1 MDWGNHQTHCEHR
14 TIRQGFYSAS
24 TQGNVAF
31 VTMSATSLDEPG
43 SEGSLQVE
51 STNEVIRVVVS
62 GGQWPLGRRVIEL
75 LQADGGFEVHEVNQ
89 STDVIDSPLDV
100 FIHLAPG
107 DHDALVERRRSAVIG
122 TPELLQAAT
131 VQGAKHIVLLS
142 SAMVYG
148 AWPNNPIPLTEDTA
162 LRPDFGFAFA
172 RQLATVEQLVDD
184 WRESGD
190 DRSATVLRPV
200 PAMASDG
207 ASSLVRALAAGMG
220 GRLGEDDV
228 PAQFLHLDDLAEA
241 VVLATR
247 KKLNGVYNVAPDGF
261 VHSARVRSLWGMAPR
276 LRLPDRMSE
285 IVSDLRWRFQR
296 GPIPP
301 GLRPY
306 VRSTWLVSNG
316 RLRAEGWIPTV
327 TNEQAFVEGT
337 DAKWWTMLTPK
348 RKQEIALG
356 AMVTGILAA
365 VITVLVAARR
375 YHRRRS
381 TH

>member
-1 MDWGNHQTHCEHR
+1 
-14 TIRQGFYSAS
+14 
-24 TQGNVAF
+24 
-31 VTMSATSLDEPG
+31 MSATSLDEIG
-43 SEGSLQVE
+43 SDSSRHVDSALEL
-51 STNEVIRVVVS
+51 IRVVVS
-62 GGQWPLGRRVIEL
+62 GGQWPLGRRVISL
-75 LQADGGFEVHEVNQ
+75 LQADGGFDVREVNQ
-89 STDVIDSPLDV
+89 STDVIDAPLDV
-100 FIHLAPG
+100 FVHLSPG

-184 WRESGD
+184 WRESGH

-200 PAMASDG
+200 PAMAADG

-228 PAQFLHLDDLAEA
+228 PAQFLHLDDLAQA
-241 VVLATR
+241 VVLSTR

-316 RLRAEGWIPTV
+316 RLRAEGWTPTV

-356 AMVTGILAA
+356 AMITGIFAA
-365 VITVLVAARR
+365 LVTVLVVVRK
-375 YHRRRS
+375 YQRRR
-381 TH
+381 

>member
-1 MDWGNHQTHCEHR
+1 
-14 TIRQGFYSAS
+14 
-24 TQGNVAF
+24 
-31 VTMSATSLDEPG
+31 
-43 SEGSLQVE
+43 
-51 STNEVIRVVVS
+51 
-62 GGQWPLGRRVIEL
+62 VIERL
-75 LQADGGFEVHEVNQ
+75 KNDGGFEVREVNQ
-89 STDVIDSPLDV
+89 STDAIDSPVDV
-100 FIHLAPG
+100 FVHLAPG

-122 TPELLQAAT
+122 TPELLRAAT
-131 VQGAKHIVLLS
+131 VQGAKHVVLLS

-148 AWPNNPIPLTEDTA
+148 AWPNNPIPLTEETA

-184 WRESGD
+184 WRVSSA
-190 DRSATVLRPV
+190 DRATCVLRPV
-200 PAMASDG
+200 PAMAADG

-228 PAQFLHLDDLAEA
+228 PAQFLHLDDLADA

-247 KKLNGVYNVAPDGF
+247 KQLNGVYNVAPDGF

-285 IVSDLRWRFQR
+285 VVSDLRWRFQR

-316 RLRAEGWIPTV
+316 RLRAEGWTPTV

-337 DAKWWTMLTPK
+337 NAKWWTMLTPK

-356 AMVTGILAA
+356 AMVVGFLAT
-365 VITVLVAARR
+365 VVTVLVTVRK
-375 YHRRRS
+375 YRRRR
-381 TH
+381 

>member
-1 MDWGNHQTHCEHR
+1 
-14 TIRQGFYSAS
+14 
-24 TQGNVAF
+24 
-31 VTMSATSLDEPG
+31 
-43 SEGSLQVE
+43 
-51 STNEVIRVVVS
+51 
-62 GGQWPLGRRVIEL
+62 
-75 LQADGGFEVHEVNQ
+75 
-89 STDVIDSPLDV
+89 
-100 FIHLAPG
+100 
-107 DHDALVERRRSAVIG
+107 
-122 TPELLQAAT
+122 LLQAAT

-184 WRESGD
+184 WRESGH

-200 PAMASDG
+200 PAMAADG

-228 PAQFLHLDDLAEA
+228 PAQFLHLDDLAHA
-241 VVLATR
+241 VVLSTR

-316 RLRAEGWIPTV
+316 RLRAEGWTPAV

-356 AMVTGILAA
+356 AMITGIFAA
-365 VITVLVAARR
+365 LVTVLVVVRK
-375 YHRRRS
+375 YQRRR
-381 TH
+381 

>member
-1 MDWGNHQTHCEHR
+1 M
-14 TIRQGFYSAS
+14 S
-24 TQGNVAF
+24 VA
-31 VTMSATSLDEPG
+31 SLDEPG
-43 SEGSLQVE
+43 SEGSAQGQI
-51 STNEVIRVVVS
+51 TNDVIRVVVS
-62 GGQWPLGRRVIEL
+62 GGQWPLGKRVIERL
-75 LQADGGFEVHEVNQ
+75 KNDGGFEVREVNQ
-89 STDVIDSPLDV
+89 STDAIDSPVDV
-100 FIHLAPG
+100 FVHLAPG

-122 TPELLQAAT
+122 TPELLRAAT
-131 VQGAKHIVLLS
+131 VQGAKHVVLLS

-148 AWPNNPIPLTEDTA
+148 AWPNNPIPLTEETA

-184 WRESGD
+184 WRVSSA
-190 DRSATVLRPV
+190 DRATCVLRPV
-200 PAMASDG
+200 PAMAADG

-228 PAQFLHLDDLAEA
+228 PAQFLHLDDLADA

-247 KKLNGVYNVAPDGF
+247 KQLNGVYNVAPDGF

-285 IVSDLRWRFQR
+285 VVSDLRWRFQR

-316 RLRAEGWIPTV
+316 RLRAEGWTPTV

-356 AMVTGILAA
+356 AMVVGFLAT
-365 VITVLVAARR
+365 VVTVLVTVRK
-375 YHRRRS
+375 YRRRR
-381 TH
+381 

>member
-1 MDWGNHQTHCEHR
+1 
-14 TIRQGFYSAS
+14 
-24 TQGNVAF
+24 
-31 VTMSATSLDEPG
+31 MSATSLDEIG
-43 SEGSLQVE
+43 SDSSRHVDSALQL
-51 STNEVIRVVVS
+51 IRVVVS
-62 GGQWPLGRRVIEL
+62 GGQWPLGRRVISL
-75 LQADGGFEVHEVNQ
+75 LQADGGFDVREVNQ
-89 STDVIDSPLDV
+89 STDVIDAPLDV
-100 FIHLAPG
+100 FVHLSPG

-184 WRESGD
+184 WRESD
-190 DRSATVLRPV
+190 HDRSATVLRPV
-200 PAMASDG
+200 PSMAADG

-228 PAQFLHLDDLAEA
+228 PAQFLHLDDLAQA
-241 VVLATR
+241 VVLSTR

-316 RLRAEGWIPTV
+316 RLRAEGWTPTV

-356 AMVTGILAA
+356 AMITGIFAA
-365 VITVLVAARR
+365 LVTVLVVVRK
-375 YHRRRS
+375 YQRRR
-381 TH
+381 

>member
-1 MDWGNHQTHCEHR
+1 
-14 TIRQGFYSAS
+14 
-24 TQGNVAF
+24 
-31 VTMSATSLDEPG
+31 MSATSLDEPG
-43 SEGSLQVE
+43 SEGSLQSDGLPLNE

-62 GGQWPLGRRVIEL
+62 GGQWPLGRRVIEIL
-75 LQADGGFEVHEVNQ
+75 KADGGFEVREVNQ
-89 STDVIDSPLDV
+89 STDVIDASLDV
-100 FIHLAPG
+100 FIHLASG

-184 WRESGD
+184 WRVSGD
-190 DRSATVLRPV
+190 DRSTTVLRPV
-200 PAMASDG
+200 LAMAADG

-316 RLRAEGWIPTV
+316 RLRAEGWTPTV

-356 AMVTGILAA
+356 AMVTGIFAA
-365 VITVLVAARR
+365 AITVLGAARKYRR
-375 YHRRRS
+375 YH
-381 TH
+381 

>member
-1 MDWGNHQTHCEHR
+1 
-14 TIRQGFYSAS
+14 
-24 TQGNVAF
+24 
-31 VTMSATSLDEPG
+31 MSATSLDEPG
-43 SEGSLQVE
+43 SDSARHDE
-51 STNEVIRVVVS
+51 STIEMIRVVVS

-75 LQADGGFEVHEVNQ
+75 LKADGGFDVHEVNQ
-89 STDVIDSPLDV
+89 STDVIDAPLDV
-100 FIHLAPG
+100 FIHLSPG

-200 PAMASDG
+200 PAMAADG

-228 PAQFLHLDDLAEA
+228 PAQFLHLDDLADA

-285 IVSDLRWRFQR
+285 VVSDLRWRFQR

-316 RLRAEGWIPTV
+316 RLRAEGWTPTV

-356 AMVTGILAA
+356 AMITGIFAA
-365 VITVLVAARR
+365 LVTVLVAVKK
-375 YHRRRS
+375 YRRRR
-381 TH
+381 

>member
-1 MDWGNHQTHCEHR
+1 M
-14 TIRQGFYSAS
+14 F
-24 TQGNVAF
+24 
-31 VTMSATSLDEPG
+31 ATSLDEPSSDG
-43 SEGSLQVE
+43 SPLHE
-51 STNEVIRVVVS
+51 STNDVIRVVVS

-75 LQADGGFEVHEVNQ
+75 LKVDGGFEVHEVNQ

-122 TPELLQAAT
+122 TPEMLQAAT

-200 PAMASDG
+200 PAMAADG

-316 RLRAEGWIPTV
+316 RLRAEGWTPTV

-365 VITVLVAARR
+365 VITVLVAARK
-375 YHRRRS
+375 YRRR
-381 TH
+381 H

>member
-1 MDWGNHQTHCEHR
+1 
-14 TIRQGFYSAS
+14 
-24 TQGNVAF
+24 
-31 VTMSATSLDEPG
+31 MSVTSLDEPG
-43 SEGSLQVE
+43 SEALTQAQM
-51 STNEVIRVVVS
+51 TNDVIRVVVS
-62 GGQWPLGRRVIEL
+62 GGQWPLGKRVIERFKN
-75 LQADGGFEVHEVNQ
+75 DGGFEVREVNQ
-89 STDVIDSPLDV
+89 STDAIDSPLDV
-100 FIHLAPG
+100 FVHLAPG

-122 TPELLQAAT
+122 TPELLHAAT

-148 AWPNNPIPLTEDTA
+148 AWPNNPIPLTEETA

-184 WRESGD
+184 WRESSA
-190 DRSATVLRPV
+190 DRGVCVLRPV
-200 PAMASDG
+200 PAMATDG

-228 PAQFLHLDDLAEA
+228 PAQFLHLDDLADA

-285 IVSDLRWRFQR
+285 VVSDLRWRFQR

-316 RLRAEGWIPTV
+316 RLRAEGWTPTV

-337 DAKWWTMLTPK
+337 NAKWWTMLTPK

-356 AMVTGILAA
+356 AMVVGFLAT
-365 VITVLVAARR
+365 VVTVLVSVRK
-375 YHRRRS
+375 YRRRR
-381 TH
+381 

>member
-1 MDWGNHQTHCEHR
+1 
-14 TIRQGFYSAS
+14 
-24 TQGNVAF
+24 
-31 VTMSATSLDEPG
+31 MSVTSLDEPG
-43 SEGSLQVE
+43 SEALMQAQM
-51 STNEVIRVVVS
+51 TNDVIRVVVS
-62 GGQWPLGRRVIEL
+62 GGQWPLGKRVIERFKN
-75 LQADGGFEVHEVNQ
+75 DGGFEVREVNQ
-89 STDVIDSPLDV
+89 STDAIDSPLDV
-100 FIHLAPG
+100 FVHLAPG

-122 TPELLQAAT
+122 TPELLHAAT

-148 AWPNNPIPLTEDTA
+148 AWPNNPIPLTEETA

-184 WRESGD
+184 WRESST
-190 DRSATVLRPV
+190 DRGVCVLRPV
-200 PAMASDG
+200 PAMAADG

-228 PAQFLHLDDLAEA
+228 PAQFLHLDDLADA

-247 KKLNGVYNVAPDGF
+247 KKLNGVYNVAPDGY

-285 IVSDLRWRFQR
+285 VVSDLRWRFQR

-316 RLRAEGWIPTV
+316 RLRAEGWTPTV

-356 AMVTGILAA
+356 AMVVGLLAT
-365 VITVLVAARR
+365 VVTVLVSVRK
-375 YHRRRS
+375 YRRRR
-381 TH
+381 

>member
-1 MDWGNHQTHCEHR
+1 
-14 TIRQGFYSAS
+14 
-24 TQGNVAF
+24 
-31 VTMSATSLDEPG
+31 MSATSLDEPG
-43 SEGSLQVE
+43 SDNARHDE
-51 STNEVIRVVVS
+51 STIEMIRVVVS

-75 LQADGGFEVHEVNQ
+75 LKADGGFDVHEVNQ
-89 STDVIDSPLDV
+89 STDVIDAPLDV
-100 FIHLAPG
+100 FIHLSPG

-200 PAMASDG
+200 PAMAADG

-228 PAQFLHLDDLAEA
+228 PAQFLHLDDLADA

-285 IVSDLRWRFQR
+285 VVSDLRWRFQR

-316 RLRAEGWIPTV
+316 RLRAEGWTPTV

-356 AMVTGILAA
+356 AMITGVFAALVTA
-365 VITVLVAARR
+365 LVVVRK
-375 YHRRRS
+375 YRRRR
-381 TH
+381 

>member
-1 MDWGNHQTHCEHR
+1 
-14 TIRQGFYSAS
+14 
-24 TQGNVAF
+24 
-31 VTMSATSLDEPG
+31 MSATSLDEPG

>member
-1 MDWGNHQTHCEHR
+1 M
-14 TIRQGFYSAS
+14 S
-24 TQGNVAF
+24 VA
-31 VTMSATSLDEPG
+31 SLDEPG
-43 SEGSLQVE
+43 SEGSAQGQI
-51 STNEVIRVVVS
+51 TNDVIRVVVS
-62 GGQWPLGRRVIEL
+62 GGQWPLGKRVIERL
-75 LQADGGFEVHEVNQ
+75 KNDGGFEVREVNQ
-89 STDVIDSPLDV
+89 STDAIDSPVDV
-100 FIHLAPG
+100 FVHLAPG

-122 TPELLQAAT
+122 TPELLRAAT
-131 VQGAKHIVLLS
+131 VQGAKHVVLLS

-148 AWPNNPIPLTEDTA
+148 AWPNNPIPLTEETA

-184 WRESGD
+184 WRVSSA
-190 DRSATVLRPV
+190 DRATCVLRPV
-200 PAMASDG
+200 PAMAADG

-228 PAQFLHLDDLAEA
+228 PAQFLHLDDLADA

-247 KKLNGVYNVAPDGF
+247 KQLNGVYNVAPDGF

-285 IVSDLRWRFQR
+285 VVSDLRWRFQR

-316 RLRAEGWIPTV
+316 RLRAEGWTPTV

-337 DAKWWTMLTPK
+337 NAKWWTMLTPK

-356 AMVTGILAA
+356 AMVIGFLAT
-365 VITVLVAARR
+365 VVTVLLTVRKYRR
-375 YHRRRS
+375 CR
-381 TH
+381 